1 MTLVPILFWPSAEAS
16 KRLEVRPFEENNLWN
31 RVESIVKDTRARG
44 NEALLEYTARF
55 DGCTLTEAELRV
67 SETEITE
74 AYASVDE
81 EYLAALR
88 QAKENIRKF
97 HELQKRNNWFK
108 QEEDGSLVGQIYRPM
123 ERVGIYVPGGTANY
137 PSSVLMTALPA
148 VVAGVPEIVM
158 VTPPGK
164 DGKLPPATLVAAK
177 EAGVTEI
184 YRLGGAQAIAA
195 LAYGTATIRG
205 VDKIVGPGN
214 SYVTL
219 AKKMVYGTVGIDM
232 LAGPSEILIIGD
244 GTVNPTYAAADL
256 LSQAEHDIQ
265 ARAVLVTPNEDWG
278 RQVARELEKQVELL
292 PRREIAQKAL
302 QECGAI
308 IVVKDLSEA
317 YQVANMVAPEHLEIL
332 LQDPLAAL
340 GSIKHAGAVFLGP
353 YSPEPIGDYWAG
365 PNHVL
370 PTSGTARYNSPLTV
384 DDYCKRS
391 SVISYT
397 RQGLLQA
404 AGAIQTLT
412 KWENLEA
419 HGRAIAVRIEEAGK

>member
-1 MTLVPILFWPSAEAS
+1 MTLIPILPWPSAAAS
-16 KRLEVRPFEENNLWN
+16 KRLEVRPFEENNLWDQ
-31 RVESIVKDTRARG
+31 VESIVKAVRTRG
-44 NEALLEYTARF
+44 NEALLEYSARF
-55 DGCTLTEAELRV
+55 DGCLLTEVELRV
-67 SETEITE
+67 SEAEIAE
-74 AYASVDE
+74 AYGGVNEDF
-81 EYLAALR
+81 LAALR
-88 QAKENIRKF
+88 QARENIRQF
-97 HELQKRNNWFK
+97 HELQKQKDWFK
-108 QEEDGSLVGQIYRPM
+108 QAENGSLVGQVYRPM
-123 ERVGIYVPGGTANY
+123 ERVGLYVPGGTANY

-164 DGKLPPATLVAAK
+164 DGKVPPATLVAAK

-195 LAYGTATIRG
+195 LAYGTATIRR

-244 GTVNPTYAAADL
+244 GTVNPAYAAADL
-256 LSQAEHDIQ
+256 LSQAEHDTQ
-265 ARAVLVTPNEDWG
+265 ARAVLVTPAAEWG
-278 RQVARELEKQVELL
+278 KQVALELERQVEQLAR
-292 PRREIAQKAL
+292 RDIAEKAL
-302 QECGAI
+302 RDCGAI
-308 IVVKDLSEA
+308 IVVSDLAEA
-317 YQVANMVAPEHLEIL
+317 FQVANMVAPEHLEIL
-332 LQDPLAAL
+332 LQDPMSALAA
-340 GSIKHAGAVFLGP
+340 IKHAGAIFLGP

-365 PNHVL
+365 PSHVL

-384 DDYCKRS
+384 DDFCKRS

-404 AGAIQTLT
+404 AEAIQTLT
-412 KWENLEA
+412 EWENLGA
-419 HGRAIAVRIEEAGK
+419 HGRAIAVRIEEA